1 MRLHA
6 EREARTAQALAD
18 EQQLAAGRARVEEL
32 RAAQEE
38 AAAAGARAS
47 ASAGDGRQEAELSEQ
62 SKALQAGL
70 IEAARRLDVVTEQLR
85 SQTDALHR
93 TLASKASQ
101 ESERAQLLKT
111 VAALEAAAEAAAA
124 AGAAHAEDSEKKEKK
139 RLRRTRSEEIFLLSN
154 VEARARV
161 YAIEA
166 ASAADEALQQ
176 QLKEQEGRAVTALAG
191 ILLEHGALSY

>member
-1 MRLHA
+1 M
-6 EREARTAQALAD
+6 RTAQALAD

-38 AAAAGARAS
+38 AAAAAEARAS
-47 ASAGDGRQEAELSEQ
+47 VSTGDGRQEAELSEQ
-62 SKALQAGL
+62 SLALQAGL
-70 IEAARRLDVVTEQLR
+70 IEAAGRLEVVTEKLR
-85 SQTDALHR
+85 RQTDALHS
-93 TLASKASQ
+93 TLAGKAGQ

-124 AGAAHAEDSEKKEKK
+124 AGKAHAEDSEKKKKK
-139 RLRRTRSEEIFLLSN
+139 RLRRTRSEENFLLSN

-166 ASAADEALQQ
+166 ASAADEALQL
-176 QLKEQEGRAVTALAG
+176 QLKEQEVRAVTALAG
-191 ILLEHGALSY
+191 ILLSY

>member
-70 IEAARRLDVVTEQLR
+70 IEAARRLDAVSKRVVRRKR
-85 SQTDALHR
+85 SVGIGSRRSGQT
-93 TLASKASQ
+93 
-101 ESERAQLLKT
+101 
-111 VAALEAAAEAAAA
+111 
-124 AGAAHAEDSEKKEKK
+124 AGK
-139 RLRRTRSEEIFLLSN
+139 
-154 VEARARV
+154 RARCGGV
-161 YAIEA
+161 TG
-166 ASAADEALQQ
+166 S
-176 QLKEQEGRAVTALAG
+176 GRIRDRPQSSFCGYEKCGRGRVRRGGRTG
-191 ILLEHGALSY
+191 S

>member
-1 MRLHA
+1 VRLHA

-38 AAAAGARAS
+38 AAAAAEARAS
-47 ASAGDGRQEAELSEQ
+47 VSTGDGRQEAALSEQ

-70 IEAARRLDVVTEQLR
+70 MEAARRLEVVTEQLR
-85 SQTDALHR
+85 RQTDALHS
-93 TLASKASQ
+93 TLAGKAGQ

-124 AGAAHAEDSEKKEKK
+124 AGAAHAAGEPLLTKPLCMLLTKPLPEERGARRGLGEEEKKETASHAQ
-139 RLRRTRSEEIFLLSN
+139 RGELFAVQRRG
-154 VEARARV
+154 ARAGV
-161 YAIEA
+161 CY
-166 ASAADEALQQ
+166 
-176 QLKEQEGRAVTALAG
+176 
-191 ILLEHGALSY
+191 